1 MIGLDVGSLF
11 YRERSFTNVTVSRG
25 LPHYPS
31 PCRIIPPVKKS
42 LPSLSFRR
50 INSWLLFSGLAF
62 EPAGIAIL
70 RPSREDSL
78 ALEAGLWEDSQS
90 FPQPVPLNDT
100 AGEVYCLTKLD
111 PSLGQTGFLSGS
123 CRERITTSLMS
134 QSLHR

>member
-1 MIGLDVGSLF
+1 MVSLNLCSIKKWFETDVAVGSGIPNYLGPRF
-11 YRERSFTNVTVSRG
+11 
-25 LPHYPS
+25 
-31 PCRIIPPVKKS
+31 IIPPVKKS
-42 LPSLSFRR
+42 LSSLSFRR
-50 INSWLLFSGLAF
+50 IDPWLLFSRLAF
-62 EPAGIAIL
+62 EPAGFAIL

-123 CRERITTSLMS
+123 CRERITTSFMS

>member
-1 MIGLDVGSLF
+1 MIGLDIGSLF
-11 YRERSFTNVTVSRG
+11 YRESSFTNVTMSRG
-25 LPHYPS
+25 LPHHPS

-50 INSWLLFSGLAF
+50 VNPRLLFSRLAF

-78 ALEAGLWEDSQS
+78 ALKAGLREDSQS

-111 PSLGQTGFLSGS
+111 PSLGQRRFLSFS
-123 CRERITTSLMS
+123 CRERITTSFRS